1 MNTIELARELGRAI
15 QAEESYKNVTLAGEA
30 IDADA
35 ELTALI
41 AQFAQKRDLISE
53 TTEKTELEK
62 LDTELTELY
71 SKIMENPKMITFE
84 EAKHEFGHLMDRVL
98 AIVTK
103 SADGEDP
110 ATAEPDHHDCHGD
123 CCSCHD
129 CD

>member
-30 IDADA
+30 IDAD
-35 ELTALI
+35 TALTTLI
-41 AQFAQKRDLISE
+41 AEFAQKRDLIAE
-53 TTEKTELEK
+53 TTDKDALEK

-71 SKIMENPKMITFE
+71 SKIMENPKMLAFE

>member
-1 MNTIELARELGRAI
+1 MNTIELARQLGHAI
-15 QAEESYKNVTLAGEA
+15 QSEESYKNVVIAGDA

-35 ELTALI
+35 DLTALI
-41 AQFAQKRDLISE
+41 AEFAQKRELIE
-53 TTEKTELEK
+53 MATEKEALEK

-71 SKIMENPKMITFE
+71 SKIMENPKMVAFE
-84 EAKHEFGHLMDRVL
+84 EAKHQFGHLMDRVI

-110 ATAEPDHHDCHGD
+110 DTAEPDHHDCHGD